1 LIHTSLRF
9 RERKKKKKKGRRF
22 PFEMNLIHEIFF
34 AGEEKVEGE
43 WEKERVFTKA
53 KVASRSKETERHT

>member
-1 LIHTSLRF
+1 
-9 RERKKKKKKGRRF
+9 
-22 PFEMNLIHEIFF
+22 MNWIHEIFF